1 MLALR
6 SSSTAAATVAAAGP
20 TNQFAEPPAPRLS
33 CCRRAGRRP
42 RETAAAARRGPST
55 QTQCTHCAAR
65 ARRPPT
71 SRPPPQPPRAFSRRR
86 RACATVAARG
96 GTRPPPRPPP
106 RAAPLQCP
114 MHALDSPSSAAAKS
128 RPPKTGK
135 PTVLTA
141 FSLWLLL
148 GAHLST
154 PGIRARRQV
163 SHISTGPRASPVSHN
178 QHRCGKRRAADA
190 LAMLMHRDVGPDPWI
205 CGKPAWH
212 NHRPRSECLPVLA
225 LPSSDLAFPFFPC
238 AERIDARL
246 PFLLFSSVPRAKEI
260 LQIASVPQPGER
272 LNGTKSSLLLAA
284 MPIATPAEK
293 PVIPGPVRASPSRY
307 RPSGGATRGASP
319 TPRPDGH
326 TPRNSVAGV

>member
-1 MLALR
+1 MHALR
-6 SSSTAAATVAAAGP
+6 S
-20 TNQFAEPPAPRLS
+20 L
-33 CCRRAGRRP
+33 
-42 RETAAAARRGPST
+42 
-55 QTQCTHCAAR
+55 
-65 ARRPPT
+65 
-71 SRPPPQPPRAFSRRR
+71 
-86 RACATVAARG
+86 
-96 GTRPPPRPPP
+96 
-106 RAAPLQCP
+106 
-114 MHALDSPSSAAAKS
+114 SSAAAKS

-154 PGIRARRQV
+154 TEICARRQV
-163 SHISTGPRASPVSHN
+163 SHIPTGPRASPVSHN

-212 NHRPRSECLPVLA
+212 NHPRRSEFLPA
-225 LPSSDLAFPFFPC
+225 HSLPPIILPIPFFPC

-260 LQIASVPQPGER
+260 LQIASVTQPGER

-293 PVIPGPVRASPSRY
+293 PVIPRPVRASPSRY
-307 RPSGGATRGASP
+307 RPSGGRPVGQAPPPDQTVTHHATPLRVLKALLRKPLSGR
-319 TPRPDGH
+319 TPKLEL
-326 TPRNSVAGV
+326 SLS